1 MFYLTHTPWWLK
13 KIYPTCIWD
22 IPVTGKTI
30 FLTFDDGPHE
40 TATPF
45 VLQQLELYKAKATFF
60 CIGKNV
66 AEHPEILKQIK
77 ADGHAVANHTMHHTN
92 GCKTN
97 DDAYLKEIAD
107 ADALIGSTL
116 FRPPYG
122 RIKRSQIL
130 KIQGSRNKGQGT
142 RNKDQDSSF
151 KDQGSGSKD
160 QESKSANQTSDIR
173 HQTSEIKVQESR
185 SANQTIDIRDQKFEI
200 IMWSVLSGDFDTE
213 IDGEKCFQNVIRKIK
228 PGSIIVFHDSRKA
241 LPRLQYALPK
251 LLRWMQENGYV
262 SEAIGVSVS

>member
-1 MFYLTHTPWWLK
+1 MKFYLTHTPWWLK

-45 VLQQLELYKAKATFF
+45 VLQQLEQYKAKATFF

-66 AEHPEILKQIK
+66 AQHSEIFEQIK
-77 ADGHAVANHTMHHTN
+77 KGGHAVANHTMYHAN
-92 GCKTN
+92 GWKTD
-97 DDAYLKEIAD
+97 DDAYIKEIAD
-107 ADALIGSTL
+107 ADVLIGSHL

-130 KIQGSRNKGQGT
+130 KIQGV
-142 RNKDQDSSF
+142 
-151 KDQGSGSKD
+151 KDQGSGIKVHI
-160 QESKSANQTSDIR
+160 SDIKL
-173 HQTSEIKVQESR
+173 QKSEIR
-185 SANQTIDIRDQKFEI
+185 NQKSKI

-228 PGSIIVFHDSRKA
+228 PGSIIVFHDSQKA

-251 LLRWMQENGYV
+251 LLQWMQENGYV
-262 SEAIGVSVS
+262 SDAIHL

>member
-1 MFYLTHTPWWLK
+1 MNFYLTHTPRWLK

-22 IPVTGKTI
+22 IPVTDKTI

-66 AEHPEILKQIK
+66 AEHPEIFKQVK

-130 KIQGSRNKGQGT
+130 KIQGSRNKGQVT

-173 HQTSEIKVQESR
+173 HQ
-185 SANQTIDIRDQKFEI
+185 NFEI

-213 IDGEKCFQNVIRKIK
+213 IDGEKCFQNAVRNIK

-251 LLRWMQENGYV
+251 LLQWMQENGYA

>member
-1 MFYLTHTPWWLK
+1 M
-13 KIYPTCIWD
+13 YPTCVWD
-22 IPVTGKTI
+22 LPVTGKTI

-45 VLQQLELYKAKATFF
+45 VLQQLELYNAKATFF

-66 AEHPEILKQIK
+66 AQYPEIFKQVK
-77 ADGHAVANHTMHHTN
+77 AKGHAVANHTMHHAN
-92 GCKTN
+92 GWKTN
-97 DDAYLKEIAD
+97 DDAYLKEIAN
-107 ADALIGSTL
+107 ADSLIGSNL

-130 KIQGSRNKGQGT
+130 KIQGSRNKGQES
-142 RNKDQDSSF
+142 RMKE
-151 KDQGSGSKD
+151 QGSGL
-160 QESKSANQTSDIR
+160 
-173 HQTSEIKVQESR
+173 KVQESR
-185 SANQTIDIRDQKFEI
+185 STNHKSEI

-228 PGSIIVFHDSRKA
+228 RGSIIVFHDSQKA

-251 LLRWMQENGYV
+251 LLQWMQENGYV
-262 SEAIGVSVS
+262 SEAIVL

>member
-22 IPVTGKTI
+22 IPVTGKTV

-45 VLQQLELYKAKATFF
+45 VLRQLEQYKAKATFF

-66 AEHPEILKQIK
+66 AQYPEIFKQVK
-77 ADGHAVANHTMHHTN
+77 AGGHAVANHTMHHAN
-92 GCKTN
+92 GWNTD
-97 DDAYLKEIAD
+97 DDAYMKEIAD
-107 ADALIGSTL
+107 ADALIGSHL

-122 RIKRSQIL
+122 RIKKSQIR
-130 KIQGSRNKGQGT
+130 KIQEGK
-142 RNKDQDSSF
+142 F
-151 KDQGSGSKD
+151 QGSAIKV
-160 QESKSANQTSDIR
+160 QTSDIR
-173 HQTSEIKVQESR
+173 HHKSK
-185 SANQTIDIRDQKFEI
+185 I

-228 PGSIIVFHDSRKA
+228 PGSIIVFHDSQKA
-241 LPRLQYALPK
+241 LLRLQYALPK
-251 LLRWMQENGYV
+251 LLQWMQGNGYV
-262 SEAIGVSVS
+262 SEVIIL

>member
-1 MFYLTHTPWWLK
+1 MNFYLTHTPRWLK

-22 IPVTGKTI
+22 IPVTDKTI

-66 AEHPEILKQIK
+66 AEHPEIFKQVK

-173 HQTSEIKVQESR
+173 HQ
-185 SANQTIDIRDQKFEI
+185 NFEI

-213 IDGEKCFQNVIRKIK
+213 IDGEKCFQNAVRHIK

-251 LLRWMQENGYV
+251 LLQWMQENGYA